1 MLESYFQKKALKQ
14 QTSVLKLS
22 DSASSMS
29 LLSLKDAGIVS
40 PTNYQNVSFLH
51 DIKQQILPNKQQMFV
66 AF

>member
-14 QTSVLKLS
+14 QTSILKLS

-40 PTNYQNVSFLH
+40 PTNYQNFSFLH